1 MAILIIFRILFP
13 ASWQQFA
20 TFNNF
25 ASVVRNMAFEGILAL
40 GMMLM
45 LVGGSFDLSVGATAS
60 MVGVATGWLM
70 KEAGWPPEAAVAAG
84 LILGAVSGLI
94 NGFVVTKV

>member
-1 MAILIIFRILFP
+1 MRSHTREIGLAALLLSTVILFRIPFP
-13 ASWQQFA
+13 VSWGSFA
-20 TFNNF
+20 TFDNF

-60 MVGVATGWLM
+60 MIGVATGWLM
-70 KEAGWPPEAAVAAG
+70 KHAGWPVPAAVAAG
-84 LILGAVSGLI
+84 L
-94 NGFVVTKV
+94 